1 MNAKHNH
8 QNMKGK
14 LQEAAAEK
22 REAGAAEK
30 KAVKEGEEAATEAVV
45 DVAKVAEEA
54 AHWKDVAMRTA
65 AEMENLRKRTQI
77 DMEKAVRYANGSF
90 AKDLLSVA
98 DCMEQAMACAHTEL
112 DKEKSAGKEIDPV
125 VENLLKG
132 VEMTHQNL
140 MSALKKQQI
149 EKIESLGKV
158 FDPNLH
164 KVIQEVEDAEKEA
177 GTIVQELQPGYTI
190 GGDRV
195 LRDAMVVVSRK

>member
-14 LQEAAAEK
+14 LQEAATEK

-30 KAVKEGEEAATEAVV
+30 KAVKEAEETATEAVV
-45 DVAKVAEEA
+45 DVAKIAEEA

>member
-22 REAGAAEK
+22 RESVAAEK
-30 KAVKEGEEAATEAVV
+30 KTVKEAEEAAAEAVV

-112 DKEKSAGKEIDPV
+112 DKEKAAGKEIDPV

>member
-14 LQEAAAEK
+14 LQEEVAEK
-22 REAGAAEK
+22 REACATEK
-30 KAVKEGEEAATEAVV
+30 KAVKEAEEAAAEAVV
-45 DVAKVAEEA
+45 DVTKVAEEA

-112 DKEKSAGKEIDPV
+112 DKEEAAGKEIDPV

-132 VEMTHQNL
+132 IEMTHQNL

>member
-30 KAVKEGEEAATEAVV
+30 KAVKEAEETATEAVV

>member
-30 KAVKEGEEAATEAVV
+30 KAVKEAEEAAAEVVV

-112 DKEKSAGKEIDPV
+112 DKEKAAGKEIDPV

>member
-22 REAGAAEK
+22 REACAAEK
-30 KAVKEGEEAATEAVV
+30 KVVKEAEEAAAEAVV

-112 DKEKSAGKEIDPV
+112 DKEKAAGKEIDPV

>member
-22 REAGAAEK
+22 RESVAAEK
-30 KAVKEGEEAATEAVV
+30 KTVKEAEEAAAEAVV

-112 DKEKSAGKEIDPV
+112 DKEKAAGKEIDPV

-149 EKIESLGKV
+149 EKIESLGK
-158 FDPNLH
+158 
-164 KVIQEVEDAEKEA
+164 EA

>member
-22 REAGAAEK
+22 REACVAEK
-30 KAVKEGEEAATEAVV
+30 KAVKEGEEAAAEAVV

-112 DKEKSAGKEIDPV
+112 DKEKAAGKEIDPV